1 MKKST
6 RPSTRAKAFVDTSG
20 FYALLVKDDR
30 MHARAGQLLECA
42 AKSTGRFV
50 TTDYVLDETA
60 TLLNARGHGRL
71 AEAFFQSVFASR
83 ACRIEWMD
91 PDRFAQTRQFFLKH
105 HDKSW
110 SFTDCFSFLVMH
122 DLTLRDCAD
131 DRCSL
136 PPGGLQPA
144 PGLTMPTPRDQRFR
158 AFSRISLV
166 RTHRKPTC
174 DMPVSGVQPMRALGR

>member
-20 FYALLVKDDR
+20 FYALLVNDDR
-30 MHARAGQLLECA
+30 MHARASELLGRA
-42 AKSTGRFV
+42 ARSGGRFV

-60 TLLNARGHGRL
+60 TLLNAGGHGRP
-71 AEAFFQSVFASR
+71 AEAFFQAVFASR

-110 SFTDCFSFLVMH
+110 SFTDCFSFLVMRE
-122 DLTLRDCAD
+122 LGLRDA
-131 DRCSL
+131 
-136 PPGGLQPA
+136 
-144 PGLTMPTPRDQRFR
+144 LTTDAHFR
-158 AFSRISLV
+158 QAGFNPLLV
-166 RTHRKPTC
+166 
-174 DMPVSGVQPMRALGR
+174 